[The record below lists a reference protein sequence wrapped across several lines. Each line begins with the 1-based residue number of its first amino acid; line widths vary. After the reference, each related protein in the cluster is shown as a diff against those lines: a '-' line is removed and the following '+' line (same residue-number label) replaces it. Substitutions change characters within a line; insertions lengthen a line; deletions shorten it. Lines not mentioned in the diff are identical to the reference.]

1 MKDVT
6 YFVSRMNMDTWHIA
20 DVNTSI
26 SVLGYLLCLLQYEK
40 RCFLFRDRKRH
51 LGKKYVER
59 YLRSLHKK
67 NHFKTLDDFLF
78 YASLDVFEK

>member
-26 SVLGYLLCLLQYEK
+26 SVLGYFLCLLQYEK

-51 LGKKYVER
+51 LGKKIR
-59 YLRSLHKK
+59 
-67 NHFKTLDDFLF
+67 
-78 YASLDVFEK
+78 

>member
-51 LGKKYVER
+51 LGKNTLNVIYVPYIR
-59 YLRSLHKK
+59 RITSKHSRISYLML
-67 NHFKTLDDFLF
+67 L
-78 YASLDVFEK
+78 